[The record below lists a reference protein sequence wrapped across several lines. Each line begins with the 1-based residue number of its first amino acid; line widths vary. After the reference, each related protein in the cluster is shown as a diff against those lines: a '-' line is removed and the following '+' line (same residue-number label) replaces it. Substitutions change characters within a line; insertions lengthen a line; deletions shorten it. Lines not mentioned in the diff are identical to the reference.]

1 MFTKNVRR
9 VALIGTGFVGMS
21 FAYSL
26 MNQGGADELVLID
39 LDVRKTEGEAMDLN
53 HGVAFA
59 PSNMKVWAGTYAD
72 CQYADIVVITAGA
85 AQAPGETRLDLTAK
99 NTKIMKSIV
108 EQIMAN
114 GFNGIM
120 VVASNPVDILSY
132 VAWKASGLDKSRV
145 IGTGT
150 SLDTARLRYMI
161 GQYIDIDSRNIH
173 AYMMAE
179 HGDSSF
185 VPWTN
190 VYVGSKP
197 LLQMIDESEQ
207 LHMEDL
213 QGIYES
219 VRDAAYEII
228 ERKKAT
234 YYGIGMALTRIV
246 KAIFND
252 ENSIL
257 TLSTY
262 LDGEY
267 GHSDV
272 YIGVPAVI
280 NRLGIREI
288 ITLDLNEVDQAKFD
302 KSANTLKETMNDAVH
317 PYL

>member
-213 QGIYES
+213 QGIYEN
-219 VRDAAYEII
+219 VRDAAYQII

-302 KSANTLKETMNDAVH
+302 KSANTLKETMSDAVH